1 MKTAAKVFIIL
12 GMIFGFFMIFPIVI
26 GIFALK
32 KLEEGKK
39 EELLLWSILTL
50 FLCSFLGGI
59 FMLIYYFQQNPE
71 TINNITNNQN
81 NENQQNNNSADSLE
95 KDLDKLNDLKNK
107 GLITE
112 EEYESARKATF
123 EKYTK

>member
-1 MKTAAKVFIIL
+1 MKTAAKIFIIL

-26 GIFALK
+26 GVFALK

-39 EELLLWSILTL
+39 EDLLLWSILTL

-59 FMLIYYFQQNPE
+59 FMLVYYFQLNPNAVQEIKEQSNPE
-71 TINNITNNQN
+71 SKKEEST
-81 NENQQNNNSADSLE
+81 LE
-95 KDLDKLNDLKNK
+95 TELAKLKDLKDKN
-107 GLITE
+107 LISE
-112 EEYESARKATF
+112 EEYNAARKTTI